1 MAGDPLSLPEMQRL
15 LEQVLGTEEA
25 LRCPH
30 GRPTLALLSKA
41 QLDRQFGRLG

>member
-1 MAGDPLSLPEMQRL
+1 MQRL
-15 LEQVLGTEEA
+15 LDELLDTAEA

-30 GRPTLALLSKA
+30 GRPTVMLLTRE